1 MSEHRLTGWLR
12 GLLSGA
18 INSDNRRKR
27 KAQRR
32 QRRSRLKHWRQWT
45 VCGRDGRMH
54 EDMANANDFST
65 ASQVE
70 DTTDP
75 TILLAALQNENNR
88 IFCEEVSGIVLRSD
102 QRVKLPW
109 YQVQVNLHK
118 PELGKTSTDPQIPPR
133 YINIASNFIHAKLP
147 PISQLDRSYDLTP
160 LQEHESRQDH
170 RFNLDSGNAKVQ
182 ENLQTLT
189 YPEFDGDGDAKTNY
203 GGKVMASND
212 AEQGL

>member
-12 GLLSGA
+12 GRLSGA

-70 DTTDP
+70 DTTYP

-88 IFCEEVSGIVLRSD
+88 VFCEEVSGIVLRSD

-118 PELGKTSTDPQIPPR
+118 PELGKVNLFGWSMRAVRITDSTWIR
-133 YINIASNFIHAKLP
+133 GSNIAAQCS
-147 PISQLDRSYDLTP
+147 
-160 LQEHESRQDH
+160 
-170 RFNLDSGNAKVQ
+170 NAKVQ